1 MKPNASRRPS
11 AVPTLLLVV
20 TVAFPLVA
28 LVLTDAQELNDR
40 DRARGRT
47 MLKVVKKD
55 IQNRYYDPQFHGLD
69 LDARFLKAEQDIGQ
83 ATSLGQMLGIIAQ
96 AVLDLNDSHSL
107 FVPPGRTAKF
117 HYEWR
122 MRAIGDRPYVVA
134 VRPGSDAAAKGLKA
148 GDAVLL
154 VDGFPLDRG
163 NIPLFRYRYFLIRPA
178 PAVRLV
184 VQSPGGV
191 PRQLDVVTRIEMGK
205 RVIDL
210 TQGEDIWDI
219 LRRAENLADVVRYV
233 EWPDKGIIVLNV
245 PSFMR
250 DEEQI
255 GRCADRLRK
264 FKSAILDL
272 RGNGGGYIDSL
283 AYLLGY
289 FFDHDVTIG
298 QPRGREAGVK
308 PVVAK
313 TQGKRAFAGKL
324 VVLVDSDTGSGGEV
338 FARVVQLEKRG
349 TVIGDRTSGSVM
361 VARYYQREMGGENIV
376 LFGISVSEAEL
387 IMADGQSL
395 EKMGVRPDIFVLPT
409 AEDLAA
415 ERDPVLA
422 SALAVFGALISPVEA
437 AKLFPYKWVD

>member
-1 MKPNASRRPS
+1 
-11 AVPTLLLVV
+11 LVV

-28 LVLTDAQELNDR
+28 LLLTDAQELNDR

-55 IQNRYYDPQFHGLD
+55 IRNRYYDPQFHGLD

-107 FVPPGRTAKF
+107 FVPPARTAKF

-163 NIPLFRYRYFLIRPA
+163 NIPVFRYRYFLIRPA

-184 VQSPGGV
+184 VQSPGGM

-233 EWPDKGIIVLNV
+233 EWPDEGIIVLNV
-245 PSFMR
+245 PSFMS

-272 RGNGGGYIDSL
+272 RGNAGGYMDSV
-283 AYLLGY
+283 AHLLGF

-298 QPRGREAGVK
+298 QPRGRQEGVK
-308 PVVAK
+308 PIVAK
-313 TQGKRAFAGKL
+313 TQGKKAFAGKL

-422 SALAVFGALISPVEA
+422 RALAVFGALISPVEA
-437 AKLFPYKWVD
+437 GKIFPYTWVD